1 MTRARILYALHRL
14 AASWAL
20 TRDPATLAAIDRG
33 LDDLNAQEH
42 TP

>member
-1 MTRARILYALHRL
+1 VTRARILAALVRL
-14 AASWAL
+14 AASWAR

-33 LDDLNAQEH
+33 LDDLNAQER